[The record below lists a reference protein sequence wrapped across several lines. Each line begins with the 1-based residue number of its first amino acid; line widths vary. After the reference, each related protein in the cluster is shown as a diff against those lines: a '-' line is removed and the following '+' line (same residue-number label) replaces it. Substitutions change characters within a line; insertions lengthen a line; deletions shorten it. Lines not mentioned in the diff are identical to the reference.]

1 MIDINE
7 LYEEIEAVQK
17 EILDD
22 TNPNIVDVKQLNAI
36 ENWHSP
42 SQKLVT
48 YEQSGHLYI
57 SSSDA
62 GYDYL
67 TFLENNN
74 VFTRE
79 PEHGIPV
86 LPKETLEL
94 HFEAEMMGNVSAK
107 LALIEYNHSEKCNV
121 TFYDPNKEVKIILSE
136 ETTQVRLALKVTHA
150 GVTIVKRIQLERVV
164 ASEVSKRT
172 ASHGVMSHAPAIKRL
187 KDLQVA
193 CIFDEFTRTC
203 YEKEVQLLPITPTD
217 WRDVLTENRPHFL
230 FVESAWKGNYGAWEF
245 KIATYN
251 NQSKAELF
259 ELLDWCKEQGIPT
272 VFWNKEDPIHFDKF
286 IDTAERFDYIYTTD
300 ADMIPKYQ
308 ERAGHTNVFA
318 QSFAVQPSMHNPIA
332 LAEPRVDKMCF
343 AGSYYGN
350 RHEERRK
357 DMEDVLDVALDYGL
371 AIYDRNHGKPL
382 KDKAMFEFPER
393 YQPAV
398 LGSLPYSEMEL
409 AYKGYKYMININSIK
424 YSPTMFSRRVFEGLA
439 SGTPVLSSYSK
450 GIRRLFGDVVMISE
464 DTDKLH
470 QQMQAIT
477 KDDQIYDQKSLAGI
491 RAVYREHTYQH
502 RLASMLGDLQLAVPK
517 FTKNVTVMAVA
528 RSKRAFL
535 NILKQYQAQTYQGKK
550 LVVFV
555 TMFDE
560 AIQLMNQ
567 YNTADISVFVHS
579 YMSHYDKITE
589 VIDTDYFAYFSDSH
603 FYGKYYLEDLVHA
616 GLYSEADFIGKSKAR
631 YEFVTDLHFQ
641 SSLVAANWH
650 FGKKLPKLLQEM
662 EENASL
668 APYLKQGARLFS
680 ADTYNF
686 IENSQK
692 IKLEDRQQIEI

>member
-17 EILDD
+17 QILDD
-22 TNPNIVDVKQLNAI
+22 TNPNIVDVNQLNAI
-36 ENWHSP
+36 GNWHNP
-42 SQKLVT
+42 SENLVT
-48 YEQSGHLYI
+48 YEQNEHLYI
-57 SSSDA
+57 SSSESSF
-62 GYDYL
+62 DYL
-67 TFLENNN
+67 TFLENNK

-86 LPKETLEL
+86 LPEEMLEL
-94 HFEAEMMGNVSAK
+94 HFEVESMGNISVK
-107 LALIEYNHSEKCNV
+107 MALIEYNHSEKCNV
-121 TFYDPNKEVKIILSE
+121 SFFNPNKKIKIRLSE
-136 ETTQVRLALKVTHA
+136 ETTQVRLALKITHS
-150 GVTIVKRIQLERVV
+150 GVAIVKGMQLVRVNSQV
-164 ASEVSKRT
+164 VIPEALSN
-172 ASHGVMSHAPAIKRL
+172 APVVKHL

-203 YEKEVQLLPITPTD
+203 YEKEVHLLPITPTD
-217 WRDVLTENRPHFL
+217 WREVLTENRPHFL

-251 NQSKAELF
+251 NQSKEELF
-259 ELLDWCKEQGIPT
+259 ELLDWCKEQAIPT
-272 VFWNKEDPIHFDKF
+272 VFWNKEDPIHFEKF
-286 IDTAERFDYIYTTD
+286 IATAERFDYIYTTD

-332 LAEPRVDKMCF
+332 LAEPRIDKMCF

-357 DMEDVLDVALDYGL
+357 DMEDVLDVAQEYGL
-371 AIYDRNHGKPL
+371 AIYDRNHGKEL

-393 YQPAV
+393 YQEAV

-450 GIRRLFGDVVMISE
+450 GIRRLFGDIVMISE

-470 QQMQAIT
+470 QQVQAIT
-477 KDDQIYDQKSLAGI
+477 KDNQVYNQKSLAGI

-502 RLASMLGDLQLAVPK
+502 RLASMLGDMEMPVPTFAK
-517 FTKNVTVMAVA
+517 SVTVLAVA
-528 RSKRAFL
+528 RSKQAFL
-535 NILKQYQAQTYQGKK
+535 KVMKKYKAQSYQDKK
-550 LVVFV
+550 LIVFV
-555 TMFDE
+555 AMFDE
-560 AIQLMNQ
+560 AIDLMNQ
-567 YNTADISVFVHS
+567 YNTGDISVFVHD
-579 YMSHYDKITE
+579 YMSHYDKIIE
-589 VIDTDYFAYFSDSH
+589 VIDTDYLAYFSENH
-603 FYGKYYLEDLVHA
+603 FYGRYYLEDLIHA
-616 GLYSEADFIGKSKAR
+616 GLYSGADMVGKGEGR
-631 YEFVTDLHFQ
+631 YEFVTNLHFH
-641 SSLVAANWH
+641 SSLILAKWN
-650 FGKKLPKLLQEM
+650 FGKRLAILLEEM
-662 EENASL
+662 EQDESL

-680 ADTYNF
+680 ADSYNF
-686 IENSQK
+686 IKDDSE
-692 IKLEDRQQIEI
+692 IKSEDRQRIEI

>member
-17 EILDD
+17 QILDD

-36 ENWHSP
+36 GNWHNP
-42 SQKLVT
+42 SKKLVT
-48 YEQSGHLYI
+48 YEQNGHLYI
-57 SSSDA
+57 SSSDSSF
-62 GYDYL
+62 DYL

-86 LPKETLEL
+86 MPKETLEL
-94 HFEAEMMGNVSAK
+94 HFEAEMMGNVSVK
-107 LALIEYNHSEKCNV
+107 MALIEYNHSEKCNV
-121 TFYDPNKEVKIILSE
+121 SFFNPNKKVKIHLSE
-136 ETTQVRLALKVTHA
+136 ETTQVRLALKITHS
-150 GVTIVKRIQLERVV
+150 GVTIVKRMQLERVV
-164 ASEVSKRT
+164 ASEVNRQTMTLT
-172 ASHGVMSHAPAIKRL
+172 APSHAPAIKSL

-217 WRDVLTENRPHFL
+217 WREVLTENRPHFL

-251 NQSKAELF
+251 NQSKEELF
-259 ELLDWCKEQGIPT
+259 DLLDWCKEQGIPT
-272 VFWNKEDPIHFDKF
+272 VFWNKEDPIHFEKF
-286 IDTAERFDYIYTTD
+286 IATAERFDYIYTTD

-332 LAEPRVDKMCF
+332 LAEPRIDKMCF

-393 YQPAV
+393 YQQAV

-477 KDDQIYDQKSLAGI
+477 KDEQIYNQKSLAGI

-502 RLASMLGDLQLAVPK
+502 RLASMLGDLNIAVPT
-517 FTKNVTVMAVA
+517 FTKNVTIVAVA
-528 RSKRAFL
+528 RSKQAFKK
-535 NILKQYQAQTYQGKK
+535 ILKQYEAQSYQGKK

-560 AIQLMNQ
+560 AIELMNQ
-567 YNTADISVFVHS
+567 YNTGDISVFVHS
-579 YMSHYDKITE
+579 YMAHYNKIAE
-589 VIDTDYFAYFSDSH
+589 IIDTDYFAYFSDLH
-603 FYGKYYLEDLVHA
+603 FYGRYYLEDMMHA
-616 GLYSEADFIGKSKAR
+616 ALYSEADFIGKSEAR

-641 SSLVAANWH
+641 SSLIATDWH
-650 FGKKLPKLLQEM
+650 FGKKLPVLLSEM
-662 EENASL
+662 EQDASM

-686 IENSQK
+686 MKDGNE
-692 IKLEDRQQIEI
+692 IKPEERQQIEI

>member
-62 GYDYL
+62 GFDYL

-393 YQPAV
+393 YQSAV